1 MRTRV
6 ESCCIASREEAAMA
20 MPLGADLCSGVGRDG
35 RLDKSLRHRFMTAIQ
50 QADREGCQA

>member
-6 ESCCIASREEAAMA
+6 EICCIASQEEAAMA
-20 MPLGADLCSGVGRDG
+20 MAPGADLCRGVRRDG
-35 RLDKSLRHRFMTAIQ
+35 RLDKSLLRRFMTAIQ

>member
-1 MRTRV
+1 
-6 ESCCIASREEAAMA
+6 MA